1 MSRVELFGLHRPG
14 DSWVHRMPVAAK
26 FAIMFALSLSGLILR
41 QWPVS
46 LAALAF
52 SVVLLLS
59 SRLGVRRCLVLPPV
73 FWVMIALLVG
83 YQVIWGSVATAI
95 VVVANL
101 LLCVYA
107 ARMLVLTTPAPVLLD
122 ALVAAARPL
131 RVVGVDPERVGLA
144 AGIMLRSIP
153 HLLASFDEVR
163 DAARA
168 RGLERNLLAR
178 VSPVVVQAV
187 AYAHATG
194 EALAARGLGE
204 TEPAGPD
211 DLNGRRRAAPPR

>member
-1 MSRVELFGLHRPG
+1 MSRVQLFGLYRPG
-14 DSWVHRMPVAAK
+14 RSWLHRLPVGAK
-26 FAIMFALSLSGLILR
+26 FAIMFALSLTGLILR

-46 LAALAF
+46 VATLGIC
-52 SVVLLLS
+52 VLLLLTA
-59 SRLGVRRCLVLPPV
+59 RLGVRRSLGLPPV

-83 YQVIWGSVATAI
+83 YQLIWGTIAAAA

-122 ALVAAARPL
+122 ALVTAARPL
-131 RVVGVDPERVGLA
+131 RVVGIDPERVGLA
-144 AGIMLRSIP
+144 AAIMLRSIP

-187 AYAHATG
+187 AYAHANG

-204 TEPAGPD
+204 TEPEDPD
-211 DLNGRRRAAPPR
+211 EVSDRRRATPPR